1 MLRASS
7 ILNVFRTTTLLKQ
20 VPRARGYARGT
31 IIGRVCAMPKE
42 AETDSGKKYW
52 IYHLASPTRPL
63 KNSDGDVINDEYGF
77 PVVPLNWFYV
87 FNFQKDAKEKLAD
100 VKTGDMVLVDGGIVL
115 PLTFR
120 STYSPLISLWP
131 FLTLDVNWNEPF
143 GDNKEFATS
152 QIYLHELS
160 HRVLAQT
167 RKPDPP
173 TYPEPPAPD
182 SSTGPADGATS
193 ESGPKTSIRIGFSE
207 NKSTGDKTKTKAG
220 RFGAGK

>member
-7 ILNVFRTTTLLKQ
+7 ILDVFRTTTLLKQ

-100 VKTGDMVLVDGGIVL
+100 VKTGDMVLVDV
-115 PLTFR
+115 
-120 STYSPLISLWP
+120 
-131 FLTLDVNWNEPF
+131 TLDVNWNEPF

-167 RKPDPP
+167 RKQAPP
-173 TYPEPPAPD
+173 THPEPPAPD

-193 ESGPKTSIRIGFSE
+193 ESGPKTSIKIGFSE
-207 NKSTGDKTKTKAG
+207 NKSTGDKSKTKAA